1 MSNLVITLY
10 QWYDRLKRKYPD
22 QTVVEKLSARIIDA
36 SDAHEIKA
44 LNGILAGELAA
55 QGRYAEAEKIR
66 HEVAAEY
73 PDDPSP
79 LEIIEQSL
87 QRAKRTGNFQRQ
99 AFGVKARTGIAL
111 NRYDVV
117 AHVLRELIFLKVE
130 RNHMDV
136 GLERDFFDKIP
147 SDAIDPELA
156 RQFEEYT
163 RRITSTAGSTR

>member
-1 MSNLVITLY
+1 M
-10 QWYDRLKRKYPD
+10 
-22 QTVVEKLSARIIDA
+22 
-36 SDAHEIKA
+36 
-44 LNGILAGELAA
+44 
-55 QGRYAEAEKIR
+55 
-66 HEVAAEY
+66 
-73 PDDPSP
+73 
-79 LEIIEQSL
+79 
-87 QRAKRTGNFQRQ
+87 
-99 AFGVKARTGIAL
+99 
-111 NRYDVV
+111 